1 MLIPFNVMG
10 DKKVVEAGTLKVG
23 SYVIIDDNAC
33 TVKNIDISK
42 PGKHG
47 STKCRIEAVGMIDNQ
62 KRVIVMPSHDKVEV
76 PIIEKKSAQVLSI
89 NNNMANVM
97 DLESY
102 ETFDLK
108 IPEDMKDQIKEGVQ
122 VIYWN
127 ILKDRLMKQLK

>member
-1 MLIPFNVMG
+1 M
-10 DKKVVEAGTLKVG
+10 DKKVVEAGTLKAG
-23 SYVIIDDNAC
+23 SYVIIDEHAC

-89 NNNMANVM
+89 NGNAANVM
-97 DLESY
+97 DLENY

-108 IPEDMKDQIKEGVQ
+108 IPGDMKEQVKEGIQ

-127 ILKDRLMKQLK
+127 ILKDKLMKQLK

>member
-1 MLIPFNVMG
+1 M
-10 DKKVVEAGTLKVG
+10 DKKVVEAGTLKAG

-62 KRVIVMPSHDKVEV
+62 KRVIVMPSHDKVDV
-76 PIIEKKSAQVLSI
+76 PIIEKKSAQVLSFHD
-89 NNNMANVM
+89 NTANVM

-108 IPEDMKDQIKEGVQ
+108 IPDDIKEQVKDGVQ
-122 VIYWN
+122 VVYWV
-127 ILKDRLMKQLK
+127 ILKDKIMKQLK

>member
-1 MLIPFNVMG
+1 M
-10 DKKVVEAGTLKVG
+10 DKKVVEAGTLKTG

-89 NNNMANVM
+89 HADRANVM
-97 DLESY
+97 DLENY

-108 IPEDMKDQIKEGVQ
+108 IPEDMRDQVKEGVQ

-127 ILKDRLMKQLK
+127 ILKDKLMKQLK

>member
-1 MLIPFNVMG
+1 M
-10 DKKVVEAGTLKVG
+10 DKKVVEAGTLKAG

-62 KRVIVMPSHDKVEV
+62 KRVIVMPSHDKIDV

-89 NNNMANVM
+89 NGNTANVM
-97 DLESY
+97 DLENY

-108 IPEDMKDQIKEGVQ
+108 IPDDMKEQVKEGVQ
-122 VIYWN
+122 IIYWN
-127 ILKDRLMKQLK
+127 ILKDKLMKQLK

>member
-1 MLIPFNVMG
+1 M
-10 DKKVVEAGTLKVG
+10 DKKVVEAGTLKAG

-89 NNNMANVM
+89 NGNAANVM
-97 DLESY
+97 DLENY

-108 IPEDMKDQIKEGVQ
+108 IPGDMKEQVKEGIQ

-127 ILKDRLMKQLK
+127 ILKDKLMKQLK

>member
-1 MLIPFNVMG
+1 M
-10 DKKVVEAGTLKVG
+10 DKKVVEAGTLKTG

-89 NNNMANVM
+89 HADRANVM
-97 DLESY
+97 DLENY

-108 IPEDMKDQIKEGVQ
+108 IPGDMKEQVKEGVQ

-127 ILKDRLMKQLK
+127 ILKDKLMKQLK

>member
-1 MLIPFNVMG
+1 M
-10 DKKVVEAGTLKVG
+10 DKKVVEAGTLKTG

-89 NNNMANVM
+89 HADRANVM
-97 DLESY
+97 DLENY

-108 IPEDMKDQIKEGVQ
+108 IPEDMKEQVKEGVQ

-127 ILKDRLMKQLK
+127 ILKDKLMKQLK

>member
-1 MLIPFNVMG
+1 M
-10 DKKVVEAGTLKVG
+10 DKKVVEAGTLKTG

-47 STKCRIEAVGMIDNQ
+47 STKCRIEAIGMIDNQ

-89 NNNMANVM
+89 HADRANVM
-97 DLESY
+97 DLENY

-108 IPEDMKDQIKEGVQ
+108 IPEDMRDQVKEGVQ

-127 ILKDRLMKQLK
+127 ILKDKLMKQLK

>member
-1 MLIPFNVMG
+1 M
-10 DKKVVEAGTLKVG
+10 DKKVVEAGSLKVG
-23 SYVIIDDNAC
+23 SYVIIDDAAC

-76 PIIEKKSAQVLSI
+76 PIIEKKNAQVLSV
-89 NNNMANVM
+89 NGSVANVM
-97 DLESY
+97 DLEGY

-108 IPEDMKDQIKEGVQ
+108 IPNDMKEQIVEGVQ

-127 ILKDRLMKQLK
+127 ILKDKLLKQLK